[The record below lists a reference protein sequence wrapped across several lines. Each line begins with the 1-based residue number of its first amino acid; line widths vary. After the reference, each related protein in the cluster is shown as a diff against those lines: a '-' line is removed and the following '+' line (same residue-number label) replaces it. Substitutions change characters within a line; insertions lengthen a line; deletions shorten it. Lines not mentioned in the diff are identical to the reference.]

1 VDTNP
6 IEPIASDGG
15 KDADARTVPELTVVV
30 PTFNERANVPILVER
45 LATTLSMVNW
55 EVVFVDDNSPDETFA
70 VVRTIGAHDPRVRCI
85 RRIGRRGLA
94 GACIEGALASQA
106 RYVAVIDAD
115 LQHDETLLPAML
127 ALLRAD
133 AADLVIGSRYLTAD
147 VVPGL
152 SGKRRQ
158 ASHIAG
164 WLTRRLLRT
173 DVLDPMSGFF
183 MVRRE
188 LIEDCAPRLSVQG
201 FKILADILAS
211 ASQPIRVRELPYRF
225 QTRLHG
231 TSKLDTRAGLDF
243 AGLLVAKA
251 THGLVSIRFISF
263 LMVGASG
270 ILVHLLA
277 LKAVL
282 AFTGAPF
289 AAAQTVAMLVS
300 MTSNFYLNNR
310 LTYRD
315 QRLRGTAAARGL
327 IIFYGLCSIGSLSNV
342 GVAVWLYTNR
352 PVWWL
357 AGLLGSIVGAVWNY
371 AVSSALVWRTEVR

>member
-1 VDTNP
+1 VDTHP
-6 IEPIASDGG
+6 IEPAVDHRSEG
-15 KDADARTVPELTVVV
+15 AHARMVPELSVVV

-45 LATTLSMVNW
+45 LSAVLSMVDW
-55 EVVFVDDNSPDETFA
+55 EVIFVDDNSPDGTFA
-70 VVRTIGAHDPRVRCI
+70 VVRAMGMHDPRVRCI

-106 RYVAVIDAD
+106 RYVAVMDAD
-115 LQHDETLLPAML
+115 LQHDEALLPEML
-127 ALLRAD
+127 ALLRTD
-133 AADLVIGSRYLTAD
+133 GADLVIGSRYLTGDA
-147 VVPGL
+147 VPGL
-152 SGKRRQ
+152 SGKRLR

-173 DVLDPMSGFF
+173 DVLDPTSGFF
-183 MVRRE
+183 MMRRE
-188 LIEDCAPRLSVQG
+188 IIEECGPRLSAQG

-211 ASQPIRVRELPYRF
+211 IRQPVRVRELPYRF
-225 QTRLHG
+225 QSRLHG
-231 TSKLDTRAGLDF
+231 ASKLDTRVGLDF
-243 AGLLVAKA
+243 IGLLLAKA

-277 LKAVL
+277 LKSVL
-282 AFTGAPF
+282 AFVGTPF
-289 AAAQTVAMLVS
+289 AVAQTIAMVVS

-315 QRLRGTAAARGL
+315 QRLHGMAAFRGL
-327 IIFYGLCSIGSLSNV
+327 LIFYGLCSIGSLSNV
-342 GVAVWLYTNR
+342 GVAVWLYSNR
-352 PVWWL
+352 PIWWL

-371 AVSSALVWRTEVR
+371 ALSSALVWRTEVR

>member
-1 VDTNP
+1 MSSHSESGP
-6 IEPIASDGG
+6 P
-15 KDADARTVPELTVVV
+15 RTVPELTVVV

-45 LATTLSMVNW
+45 LGSTLSGIDW
-55 EVVFVDDNSPDETFA
+55 EIIFVDDNSPDGTFA
-70 VVRTIGAHDPRVRCI
+70 AVRAIGANDPRVRCI

-106 RYVAVIDAD
+106 RYITVMDAD
-115 LQHDETLLPAML
+115 LQHDEGLLPDML
-127 ALLRAD
+127 ALLRSD
-133 AADLVIGSRYLTAD
+133 AADLAIGSRYLTAD
-147 VVPGL
+147 AVPGL
-152 SGKRRQ
+152 SGKRLQ
-158 ASHIAG
+158 ASQIAG
-164 WLTRRLLRT
+164 WLTRHLLRT

-183 MVRRE
+183 MIRRE
-188 LIEDCAPRLSVQG
+188 ILEASAPRLSAHG

-211 ASQPIRVRELPYRF
+211 VSRSVRVRELPYRF

-231 TSKLDTRAGLDF
+231 ASKLDSRAALDF

-282 AFTGAPF
+282 ALFDAPF
-289 AAAQTVAMLVS
+289 AVAQTIAMIVS

-315 QRLRGTAAARGL
+315 QRLHGMAAVRGL
-327 IIFYGLCSIGSLSNV
+327 LIFYGLCSVGSLSNV

-371 AVSSALVWRTEVR
+371 AVSSTLVWRTEAR

>member
-1 VDTNP
+1 MDTDP
-6 IEPIASDGG
+6 IEPAVSGGG
-15 KDADARTVPELTVVV
+15 KTAHARTVPELTVVV
-30 PTFNERANVPILVER
+30 PTFNERANVPVLVER
-45 LATTLSMVNW
+45 LAAALSMVDW
-55 EVVFVDDNSPDETFA
+55 EVIFVDDNSPDGTFA
-70 VVRTIGAHDPRVRCI
+70 VVRAMGMHDPRVRCI

-106 RYVAVIDAD
+106 RYVAIMDAD
-115 LQHDETLLPAML
+115 LQHDEAVLPDML
-127 ALLRAD
+127 ALLRSD
-133 AADLVIGSRYLTAD
+133 AADLVIGSRYLTGDA
-147 VVPGL
+147 VPGL
-152 SGKRRQ
+152 SGKRLR
-158 ASHIAG
+158 ASHFAG

-183 MVRRE
+183 MTRRE
-188 LIEDCAPRLSVQG
+188 IIEDSAPRLSAQG

-211 ASQPIRVRELPYRF
+211 VGGSVRVRELPYRF

-231 TSKLDTRAGLDF
+231 ASKLDTRVGLDF
-243 AGLLVAKA
+243 AGLLLAKA

-277 LKAVL
+277 LKIVL
-282 AFTGAPF
+282 AVSVAPF
-289 AAAQTVAMLVS
+289 AVAQTIAMVAS

-315 QRLRGTAAARGL
+315 QRLHGMAAVRGL
-327 IIFYGLCSIGSLSNV
+327 LIFYGLCSIGSLSNV

-371 AVSSALVWRTEVR
+371 ALSSALVWRTEAR